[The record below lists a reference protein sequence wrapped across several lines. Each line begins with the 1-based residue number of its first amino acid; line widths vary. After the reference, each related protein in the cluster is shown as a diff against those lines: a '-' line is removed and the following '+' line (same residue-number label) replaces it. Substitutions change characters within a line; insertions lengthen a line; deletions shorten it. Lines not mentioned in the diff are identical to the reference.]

1 MLLTTGGKV
10 VAQHSESLVGRGTVA
25 LVFIDDESDVLL
37 YVLHKVVRR
46 PEGNALHLN
55 LPRRDLGIGWGK
67 LFQANGELKRT
78 DAIKVNGLAMGQ
90 WDLSL

>member
-1 MLLTTGGKV
+1 MLLTTGGEV
-10 VAQHSESLVGRGTVA
+10 VAQHSEGFVGRGTVA
-25 LVFIDDESDVLL
+25 LIFIDDESDVLL

-55 LPRRDLGIGWGK
+55 LPRCDLSVSRCQ
-67 LFQANGELKRT
+67 LLQADGELKRT
-78 DAIKVNGLAMGQ
+78 DAIEVNGLAMGQ